1 MECKEECRRKIE
13 GNEMKIVATLN
24 YYYYYYYYYS
34 QVSQVWVAEKGVGRE
49 GVIQVIP
56 RQVTATGER

>member
-24 YYYYYYYYYS
+24 YYYYYS